1 VTAARDAKRNQYR
14 VDLERLPR
22 YVRAEC
28 IMSVLSHFIPRY
40 FRVHRSDCSIS
51 RFRAL
56 VLFIAIIVYLFSTAV
71 VSAQPRQ
78 QTVIF
83 ALSGEGDES
92 NMDVVA
98 LVSGKTFRPPFGDE
112 QKNQQQRFAK
122 SYFANGKTYRL
133 IFGGG
138 DAGSVTVKKWSEG
151 CNSVHAQVDLAG
163 SVKLGGQV
171 RALATNSMSIGKRT
185 PSRRAPS
192 EAERAA
198 VLKLIQN
205 IYRQR
210 STPANLLN
218 SIQVTNLTATDIDGD
233 GKHEFVGSFTLAARG
248 SSPTAREGAIKY
260 ERDLFLIAKGDASSM
275 RADFLKFQAYQPP
288 PEQFLSS
295 IDFVDQV
302 DVDGDG
308 VGEVFAVQAGFDAY
322 AYVIFRKAGGR
333 WREVY
338 QGMGDAC

>member
-1 VTAARDAKRNQYR
+1 MTAARDAKRNIYR
-14 VDLERLPR
+14 VVGERLPR
-22 YVRAEC
+22 YVRAQC

-40 FRVHRSDCSIS
+40 FRVHRSDYSIS

-56 VLFIAIIVYLFSTAV
+56 VLVIAIIAYLFSTAV

-83 ALSGEGDES
+83 AVSGEGSEAS
-92 NMDVVA
+92 MDAVA
-98 LVSGKTFRPPFGDE
+98 IVSGKTFRPPFADE
-112 QKNQQQRFAK
+112 QKNQQQKFAK
-122 SYFANGKTYRL
+122 NYFADGTIYRL

-138 DAGSVTVKKWSEG
+138 GAGTVTVKKWSEG
-151 CNSVHAQVDLAG
+151 CNSIHAQVDVGG
-163 SVKLGGQV
+163 SAKLGGQV
-171 RALATNSMSIGKRT
+171 RALATNSTSIGKRT
-185 PSRRAPS
+185 PTRRAPG
-192 EAERAA
+192 ETERAS
-198 VLKLIQN
+198 VLKLMQN

-210 STPANLLN
+210 NTPANLLN

-233 GKHEFVGSFTLAARG
+233 GKHEFVGSFTLAA
-248 SSPTAREGAIKY
+248 KNKF

-275 RADFLKFQAYQPP
+275 RADFVKFQAYQPP

-295 IDFVDQV
+295 IDFVDQI

-308 VGEVFAVQAGFDAY
+308 LGEVFAVQAGFDAY
-322 AYVIFRKAGGR
+322 AYVIFRKVGGR